1 MAEWYQWQNDYINGL
16 DLTALTETPL
26 YTETVRLSRVNPC
39 KNKVLLKENAT
50 LCLYGDRIT
59 VDEQVYSFD
68 ELAAITL
75 LGKNKLDLY
84 IGNEIFQLKGDKRFN
99 ALKYVN
105 FFHNYKNRK
114 AGKTNGQ
121 FLGL

>member
-1 MAEWYQWQNDYINGL
+1 MLED
-16 DLTALTETPL
+16 DPEK
-26 YTETVRLSRVNPC
+26 R
-39 KNKVLLKENAT
+39 KDLLKKEAT

-59 VDEQVYSFD
+59 VDGQVYSFD

-99 ALKYVN
+99 GLKYVH
-105 FFHNYKNRK
+105 FIHRWKNIRK
-114 AGKTNGQ
+114 GEPYDE